1 MAERKNLVG
10 RDMQKLKISFIG
22 SVMTSIVASIVAIVA
37 FSIITMLSS
46 YWVTEQAD
54 QDALA
59 INVSG
64 ALRLQTY
71 ELGFLASTEQTE
83 QLKASIERFSDGL
96 EQPLFRALQKEP
108 ELGSAYEA
116 INDQWKKLRAALEAG
131 TWTQEELSH
140 LLANQVKLTHDFVSL
155 VQEAAEERIRLLR
168 SIQLAALLVTLIL
181 AIFIIQLLKAKVQQP
196 LARLTYAAHRIGK
209 GDFTQRVN
217 VSGDDELALMA
228 ATLNHTC
235 DAIAAMYGQ
244 LESRVKEQTLELKR
258 NNDTLAFLF
267 HTART
272 MLNQQGDP
280 VDYQNILDRLAEII
294 NIDQFELCLM
304 TASGETPYTQI
315 KPTESDTA
323 VCGRKDCSN
332 CRSENVFVKLS
343 DPQGIRFPLL
353 HDGINYGVLVV
364 RDYISEKSWRFQLVQ
379 SVADQISLSLSLT
392 ERRNQDRRLALMQE
406 RTVIARELHDSLAQA
421 LSYLKIQVTRLERA
435 QKKQSYELQKPIID
449 ELRTGLDAAYRQ
461 LRELLTTFRLRMTGE
476 GLFAALNHTVD
487 QLTEQSSLDFHLNFA
502 LNRVPLSPIEEI
514 HLLQIAR
521 EACQNAVHHSRGKN
535 VWIDLKETEDN
546 VIVLS
551 VADDGVG
558 LNPEIEKLHHY
569 GMAIMQERAN
579 QLNGELRVKGRN
591 GGGTLVTLFFSPN
604 TVEPV
609 ELQNS
614 VKQSHS

>member
-235 DAIAAMYGQ
+235 DAIAAMYGL

-294 NIDQFELCLM
+294 NIDKFELCLM